1 MSQIATTEP
10 QAVYAAFTYA
20 FKHKLS
26 YIMRTI
32 PNAKDA
38 LSSIDDAVRLNLL
51 PALMGGHICTDEE
64 RLLFSLPPKLGGLG
78 IPIFKL
84 ISDREYYYSR
94 KLTESTIAVIKQQ
107 TQQETDVTE
116 NFRKVKNVIK
126 KEKQTFNKTLLAD
139 IRKDMNE
146 IQLRSNDLNQEIGS
160 SNWLTTLPITDEG
173 YVLNKQQFWDAL
185 RIRYNW
191 EIPRLPSNC
200 ACGSK
205 FELQHIL
212 SCKKGGFVIMRHN
225 NICDFLSTML
235 SEVCHDTSKEPML
248 LPLSG
253 ENLNDVANI
262 SAEARLDIST
272 RGFWLP
278 GQSAFFDVR
287 VFDPF
292 AQRYKSQSLQKCYI
306 SNENE
311 KKRKYNQ
318 RILEVEN
325 GSFTPL
331 VFALT
336 GGMGRECKTFIGQ
349 LAEKIATKRNL
360 NTSLVISWLRTKIN
374 FMLLR
379 SILICLRG
387 SRSLKKVECRDEV
400 EMDIVV
406 DQKMHRI
413 KF

>member
-1 MSQIATTEP
+1 MLLQPCKTNSEFP
-10 QAVYAAFTYA
+10 K
-20 FKHKLS
+20 KHDGDG
-26 YIMRTI
+26 
-32 PNAKDA
+32 NA
-38 LSSIDDAVRLNLL
+38 N
-51 PALMGGHICTDEE
+51 
-64 RLLFSLPPKLGGLG
+64 G
-78 IPIFKL
+78 INGK
-84 ISDREYYYSR
+84 
-94 KLTESTIAVIKQQ
+94 
-107 TQQETDVTE
+107 
-116 NFRKVKNVIK
+116 
-126 KEKQTFNKTLLAD
+126 
-139 IRKDMNE
+139 
-146 IQLRSNDLNQEIGS
+146 
-160 SNWLTTLPITDEG
+160 
-173 YVLNKQQFWDAL
+173 
-185 RIRYNW
+185 
-191 EIPRLPSNC
+191 
-200 ACGSK
+200 
-205 FELQHIL
+205 
-212 SCKKGGFVIMRHN
+212 
-225 NICDFLSTML
+225 
-235 SEVCHDTSKEPML
+235 DTSKEPML

-262 SAEARLDIST
+262 SAETRLDIST

>member
-1 MSQIATTEP
+1 
-10 QAVYAAFTYA
+10 
-20 FKHKLS
+20 
-26 YIMRTI
+26 
-32 PNAKDA
+32 
-38 LSSIDDAVRLNLL
+38 
-51 PALMGGHICTDEE
+51 
-64 RLLFSLPPKLGGLG
+64 
-78 IPIFKL
+78 
-84 ISDREYYYSR
+84 
-94 KLTESTIAVIKQQ
+94 
-107 TQQETDVTE
+107 
-116 NFRKVKNVIK
+116 
-126 KEKQTFNKTLLAD
+126 
-139 IRKDMNE
+139 
-146 IQLRSNDLNQEIGS
+146 
-160 SNWLTTLPITDEG
+160 
-173 YVLNKQQFWDAL
+173 
-185 RIRYNW
+185 
-191 EIPRLPSNC
+191 
-200 ACGSK
+200 
-205 FELQHIL
+205 
-212 SCKKGGFVIMRHN
+212 MRHN
-225 NICDFLSTML
+225 NIRDFLSTML
-235 SEVCHDTSKEPML
+235 SEVCYDTSKEPML

-292 AQRYKSQSLQKCYI
+292 AQRYKSQSLHKCYI

-318 RILEVEN
+318 RVLEVEN

-331 VFALT
+331 GFALT

-360 NTSLVISWLRTKIN
+360 NTSLVTSWLRTKIN

-406 DQKMHRI
+406 DQKMHII

>member
-1 MSQIATTEP
+1 M
-10 QAVYAAFTYA
+10 
-20 FKHKLS
+20 L
-26 YIMRTI
+26 I
-32 PNAKDA
+32 P
-38 LSSIDDAVRLNLL
+38 
-51 PALMGGHICTDEE
+51 H
-64 RLLFSLPPKLGGLG
+64 
-78 IPIFKL
+78 
-84 ISDREYYYSR
+84 
-94 KLTESTIAVIKQQ
+94 
-107 TQQETDVTE
+107 
-116 NFRKVKNVIK
+116 
-126 KEKQTFNKTLLAD
+126 
-139 IRKDMNE
+139 
-146 IQLRSNDLNQEIGS
+146 
-160 SNWLTTLPITDEG
+160 
-173 YVLNKQQFWDAL
+173 
-185 RIRYNW
+185 
-191 EIPRLPSNC
+191 
-200 ACGSK
+200 
-205 FELQHIL
+205 
-212 SCKKGGFVIMRHN
+212 
-225 NICDFLSTML
+225 
-235 SEVCHDTSKEPML
+235 
-248 LPLSG
+248 SG

-306 SNENE
+306 TNENE

-379 SILICLRG
+379 
-387 SRSLKKVECRDEV
+387 
-400 EMDIVV
+400 
-406 DQKMHRI
+406 
-413 KF
+413 